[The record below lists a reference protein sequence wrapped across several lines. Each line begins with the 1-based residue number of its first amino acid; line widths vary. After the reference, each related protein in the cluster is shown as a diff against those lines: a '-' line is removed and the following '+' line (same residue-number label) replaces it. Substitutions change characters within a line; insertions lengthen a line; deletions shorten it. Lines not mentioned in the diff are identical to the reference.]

1 MFTCQRCNYNTKY
14 KNCLIQHLNNKN
26 PCKILNL
33 DISRDILLDTICEKK
48 HNDITF
54 DCEFCSRKFNNS
66 TNMYRHKKICK
77 KKPEKIDNIS
87 FRLNQLEVKNT
98 KLEEQNNKLQLELL
112 AIKEKS
118 TSIINNIN
126 NTQNI
131 TNINLKLNDFGKE
144 NMDAIPESLIGTLF
158 IDLRFRELLANLHCD
173 PNYPE
178 NQNVRIKSIKRNT
191 MEIFRNNKW
200 DIMTFT
206 NGLTELLLQGH
217 KIFKDYYKKD
227 KDRILEE
234 DMSESEIN
242 EVLNQLDQIEKL
254 SKDELKPLLID
265 LQMMLE
271 EYRENGHAILY

>member
-1 MFTCQRCNYNTKY
+1 MTT
-14 KNCLIQHLNNKN
+14 L
-26 PCKILNL
+26 
-33 DISRDILLDTICEKK
+33 
-48 HNDITF
+48 
-54 DCEFCSRKFNNS
+54 
-66 TNMYRHKKICK
+66 
-77 KKPEKIDNIS
+77 
-87 FRLNQLEVKNT
+87 
-98 KLEEQNNKLQLELL
+98 
-112 AIKEKS
+112 
-118 TSIINNIN
+118 
-126 NTQNI
+126 
-131 TNINLKLNDFGKE
+131 
-144 NMDAIPESLIGTLF
+144 PESLISTLF
-158 IDLRFRELLANLHCD
+158 MDLRFRELLANLHCD

-178 NQNVRIKSIKRNT
+178 NQNIRLKSIKRNT

-206 NGLTELLLQGH
+206 KGLTELLLQGH

-271 EYRENGHAILY
+271 EYRENGRAIIVV